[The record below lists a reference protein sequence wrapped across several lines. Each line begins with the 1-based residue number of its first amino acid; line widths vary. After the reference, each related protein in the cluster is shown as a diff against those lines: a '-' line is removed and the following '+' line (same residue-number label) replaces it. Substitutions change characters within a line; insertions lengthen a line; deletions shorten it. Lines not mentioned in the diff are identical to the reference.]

1 MNDYQISYRISKNAS
16 LALIFLSLIFLGGI
30 GIKAYTILIQPD
42 VFDIAF
48 LIMFVVFLS
57 FSFAAIWAFMIKKRP
72 VLSVSNKFISI
83 AVPYFFQIEN
93 VPLANVKEVKVSTWS
108 RSEIVFQSGMEMR
121 KLSFMCAFLSS
132 DDRDSFLSNIF
143 DLLPNIEVK

>member
-16 LALIFLSLIFLGGI
+16 LALIFLSLIFLGGV
-30 GIKAYTILIQPD
+30 GIKAYTIWLQPD

-48 LIMFVVFLS
+48 LIMFLIFLT
-57 FSFAAIWAFMIKKRP
+57 FSAAAVWAFMIQKRP

-108 RSEIVFQSGMEMR
+108 RSEIVFQSGMELR
-121 KLSFMCAFLSS
+121 SLSFMCAFLSG